1 LLPSRLDAILEAD
14 EQTVKDLLSSVHVF
28 ARHEGAIQTI
38 RPTSEA
44 TQVFMAQSVSRLGF
58 TARRILHHLQKQTE
72 IQLLEI
78 GAAPYFLTALLLI
91 QHPSWKVTSV
101 ALPPCT
107 WPGEPYE
114 IQKRDLMLQVCE
126 KSFFLQEWIFNAEK
140 DNFPWPNNSFD
151 AVICTEVI
159 EHLIGGPAHLLHEC
173 NRVLK
178 DNGLLFLSTPN
189 ALNWTRPI
197 ALCFDWQRGLW
208 DVDSPYSLN
217 GPYDRHNRLFSQ
229 RELTFL
235 LEGNH
240 FRLVES
246 RVVHWDWALGRWQQ
260 KSIRLLRLLNMILR
274 CLPMRFVRTRAG
286 NGLFVVGV
294 KTGDAVR
301 FHPPELYKHAG
312 KKKVPNS

>member
-58 TARRILHHLQKQTE
+58 TARRILHHLQKQ
-72 IQLLEI
+72 
-78 GAAPYFLTALLLI
+78 
-91 QHPSWKVTSV
+91 
-101 ALPPCT
+101 T